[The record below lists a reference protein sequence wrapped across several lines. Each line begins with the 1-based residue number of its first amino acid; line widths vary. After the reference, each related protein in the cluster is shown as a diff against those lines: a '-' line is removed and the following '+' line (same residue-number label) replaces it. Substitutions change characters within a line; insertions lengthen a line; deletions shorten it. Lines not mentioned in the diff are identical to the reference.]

1 MLCFSDLIHIVFGH
15 TRNVMMLM
23 MNDLILSNAY
33 TNTNTI

>member
-23 MNDLILSNAY
+23 MNDLI
-33 TNTNTI
+33 